1 MPRLNIVIYR
11 NGELIAD
18 EDYEDTEAVW
28 DIDNV
33 VEMDAALQAHV
44 EASMPEGESWHLEFS
59 FFRSIFKHYLDTEET
74 TEIPPL
80 EHENGEHMYRFE
92 FINSGNNN
100 SNSNNNSNNHTN
112 NNNNSNLEQ
121 NQYIGGKR
129 TRKGRRV
136 TRKRSGKAKRR
147 STRRR
152 RNTSK

>member
-1 MPRLNIVIYR
+1 MPRLNILIYR

-18 EDYEDTEAVW
+18 KDWEDEDATN
-28 DIDNV
+28 DIENV
-33 VEMDAALQAHV
+33 VEMEDALQSHIKAN
-44 EASMPEGESWHLEFS
+44 MPEDEDWHLEFS
-59 FFRSIFKHYLDTEET
+59 LYFLDNPKHYVDVSRNI
-74 TEIPPL
+74 EIPPL
-80 EHENGEHMYRFE
+80 EHEDGEHMYRFE
-92 FINSGNNN
+92 FVYSENNNNN
-100 SNSNNNSNNHTN
+100 SNSNNNPT
-112 NNNNSNLEQ
+112 NNNSNLEQ